1 MQLETALD
9 VLHRSAPVGAEA
21 AAAEYHFKLG
31 RIYWSLGGELRRDR
45 DFAHAQFLEAAG
57 EEDTPWQA
65 PAFEWLGHW
74 YRSVAGDAARARK
87 CYSRALALDP
97 SLAGAGDALCALL
110 LGEPLPDDDTQ
121 GQDDGQPPQQPSR
134 AASEQ
139 LPASA
144 FALTAALPPPPAK
157 AGDAELARAVCE
169 EALAAQPQG
178 ALWARARLARLQLDA
193 RECAAA
199 AASYQAAIRAAPADA
214 ALWEGLGAAYQALG
228 RHSSALKA
236 YERALELAPERL
248 FSLAQAG
255 ALLYMAGRHADSAD

>member
-1 MQLETALD
+1 MSHTQ
-9 VLHRSAPVGAEA
+9 
-21 AAAEYHFKLG
+21 
-31 RIYWSLGGELRRDR
+31 
-45 DFAHAQFLEAAG
+45 
-57 EEDTPWQA
+57 
-65 PAFEWLGHW
+65 
-74 YRSVAGDAARARK
+74 
-87 CYSRALALDP
+87 
-97 SLAGAGDALCALL
+97 AGAGDALCALL

-214 ALWEGLGAAYQALG
+214 ALWEGLGAAYQVG
-228 RHSSALKA
+228 W
-236 YERALELAPERL
+236 
-248 FSLAQAG
+248 G
-255 ALLYMAGRHADSAD
+255 VAGRRARPPRPHWVRPAAARGWPPVRGARCWG